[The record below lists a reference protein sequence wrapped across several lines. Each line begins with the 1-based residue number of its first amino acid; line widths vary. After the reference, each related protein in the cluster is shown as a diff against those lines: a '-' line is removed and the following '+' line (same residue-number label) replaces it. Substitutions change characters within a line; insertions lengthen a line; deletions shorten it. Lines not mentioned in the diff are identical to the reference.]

1 MPVSRLVA
9 PAAALSLIALLA
21 LSLPAT
27 DALGRPLP
35 LSLLL
40 GAAFG
45 LVLQRTR
52 FCFWCNARD
61 WFERREPS
69 GLLAIV
75 VALATGAVGYAVVLG
90 AWVPDP
96 FAGRLPPDAH
106 IGPVSLT
113 LAAGAFAFG
122 LGKAI
127 SGSCI
132 SAHLYRLGEGSF
144 GSLVALL
151 GAFLGFVFGFLSWK
165 TLWLRDV
172 ISAPVVWLPGYLGH
186 AGSLALTLGLLGGL
200 VALLIWRGSFDA
212 PVPRSGFAALVKT
225 RWPGVPG
232 GILIGFIATLAYFR
246 VGPLGVTAEIGSLSR
261 TAAAALGILPDT
273 LPGLDSLRGCA
284 TVIKETLASRNGVFV
299 AGLVLAAFASAHAAG
314 DWKPALPAPRDLP
327 RLFFGGVLLG
337 WGAMV
342 ALGCTV
348 GVILSGIMAGA
359 GSGWVFALACG
370 LGGWTGWRLRGG
382 KRIS

>member
-35 LSLLL
+35 LSLVL

-122 LGKAI
+122 LGMAI

-200 VALLIWRGSFDA
+200 VALLIWRGRFDA

-299 AGLVLAAFASAHAAG
+299 AGLVLAAFASARAAG